1 MPGAGKSTIVNKLEE
16 LGFEKF
22 SLGDGIRAE
31 AKRRSIE
38 PSGENLG
45 KIMLEVR
52 EKNGPGAV
60 AELIKEPIQ
69 NSIEEVIIIDG
80 VRSIAEI
87 DVLKKIG
94 DVKLLAIQASSETR
108 FNFLSSRGRSDDPK
122 TRENFEERDNR
133 EIGVG
138 IDKSIENAE
147 DDRSQG
153 WEDLKNYNVNSGDFV
168 IGITASG
175 TTPYVVEALKKCG
188 ENNISTGCI
197 TSNPNSPVANHSN
210 FPIEINVGPEFLTGS
225 SRMKS

>member
-60 AELIKEPIQ
+60 AELIKAPIQ

-138 IDKSIENAE
+138 IDKSIENADKIITNHNLTIDE
-147 DDRSQG
+147 
-153 WEDLKNYNVNSGDFV
+153 LVNSAKE
-168 IGITASG
+168 II
-175 TTPYVVEALKKCG
+175 
-188 ENNISTGCI
+188 ENWI
-197 TSNPNSPVANHSN
+197 
-210 FPIEINVGPEFLTGS
+210 
-225 SRMKS
+225 K

>member
-94 DVKLLAIQASSETR
+94 DVKLLAVQASSETR

-122 TRENFEERDNR
+122 TRENFEERDIR

-138 IDKSIENAE
+138 IDKSIENA
-147 DDRSQG
+147 D
-153 WEDLKNYNVNSGDFV
+153 K
-168 IGITASG
+168 IIT
-175 TTPYVVEALKKCG
+175 YH
-188 ENNISTGCI
+188 NIYKI
-197 TSNPNSPVANHSN
+197 
-210 FPIEINVGPEFLTGS
+210 
-225 SRMKS
+225 R

>member
-138 IDKSIENAE
+138 LDKSIKVADKTITNHNLTI
-147 DDRSQG
+147 DQ
-153 WEDLKNYNVNSGDFV
+153 LVNSAKE
-168 IGITASG
+168 I
-175 TTPYVVEALKKCG
+175 
-188 ENNISTGCI
+188 
-197 TSNPNSPVANHSN
+197 
-210 FPIEINVGPEFLTGS
+210 IESWVN
-225 SRMKS
+225 

>member
-1 MPGAGKSTIVNKLEE
+1 
-16 LGFEKF
+16 
-22 SLGDGIRAE
+22 
-31 AKRRSIE
+31 
-38 PSGENLG
+38 
-45 KIMLEVR
+45 MLEVR

-138 IDKSIENAE
+138 IDKSIENADKIITNHNLTIDE
-147 DDRSQG
+147 
-153 WEDLKNYNVNSGDFV
+153 LVNSAKE
-168 IGITASG
+168 II
-175 TTPYVVEALKKCG
+175 
-188 ENNISTGCI
+188 ENWI
-197 TSNPNSPVANHSN
+197 
-210 FPIEINVGPEFLTGS
+210 
-225 SRMKS
+225 K

>member
-1 MPGAGKSTIVNKLEE
+1 MVKTIDCITGIPGAGKSTIVNKLEE

-31 AKRRSIE
+31 AKRRNIE

-94 DVKLLAIQASSETR
+94 DVKLLAVQASSETR

-138 IDKSIENAE
+138 IDKSIENADKIITNHNLTIDE
-147 DDRSQG
+147 
-153 WEDLKNYNVNSGDFV
+153 LVNSAKE
-168 IGITASG
+168 II
-175 TTPYVVEALKKCG
+175 
-188 ENNISTGCI
+188 ENWI
-197 TSNPNSPVANHSN
+197 
-210 FPIEINVGPEFLTGS
+210 
-225 SRMKS
+225 K

>member
-1 MPGAGKSTIVNKLEE
+1 MPGAGKSTIVNKLEK

-138 IDKSIENAE
+138 IDKSIENADKIITNHNLTIDE
-147 DDRSQG
+147 
-153 WEDLKNYNVNSGDFV
+153 LVNSAKE
-168 IGITASG
+168 II
-175 TTPYVVEALKKCG
+175 
-188 ENNISTGCI
+188 ENWI
-197 TSNPNSPVANHSN
+197 
-210 FPIEINVGPEFLTGS
+210 
-225 SRMKS
+225 K

>member
-16 LGFEKF
+16 LRFEKF

-94 DVKLLAIQASSETR
+94 DVKLLAVQASSETR

-138 IDKSIENAE
+138 IDKSIENADKIITNHNLTIDE
-147 DDRSQG
+147 
-153 WEDLKNYNVNSGDFV
+153 LVNSAKE
-168 IGITASG
+168 II
-175 TTPYVVEALKKCG
+175 
-188 ENNISTGCI
+188 ENWI
-197 TSNPNSPVANHSN
+197 
-210 FPIEINVGPEFLTGS
+210 
-225 SRMKS
+225 K